1 MATSYEGTLRI
12 DMEIGLNGRL
22 TREMVGAR
30 VTIDSMQIK
39 RRNWKEVI
47 QLAETKLGSEGLS
60 IGQEDVKSRGICRR
74 PLREPKIGHQS
85 RRDTT
90 DRPDQSQEGS
100 VDFLVGLNPN
110 IPPGSCDP
118 DAASITEKRLR
129 LADVVMKDLAV
140 GFVSE
145 SSKLF

>member
-1 MATSYEGTLRI
+1 MATSYEGTLRV
-12 DMEIGLNGRL
+12 DMEIRLNGRL
-22 TREMVGAR
+22 THEMVGAR
-30 VTIDSMQIK
+30 ATIDSMQIK

-47 QLAETKLGSEGLS
+47 QLAEAKLGSEGLS
-60 IGQEDVKSRGICRR
+60 IGQEDAK
-74 PLREPKIGHQS
+74 
-85 RRDTT
+85 
-90 DRPDQSQEGS
+90 GS